1 MIWQTVL
8 AAMLP
13 EHLLLLGIV
22 ALLALEIDNPR
33 ARGALVLAVTA
44 TVAAAAAALWL
55 YASRYSG
62 TPFPGHYAV
71 GPAISLAKFLL
82 LALAVPVLLLSREEF
97 EDSRYYVLML
107 GSLYGACL
115 LPSSASFLTLFLG
128 LELLSLPVYVLVLL
142 AFQRPE
148 GAEAALKYLVLG
160 GTATATFLFG
170 TSFLYGVTGTLGIEA
185 FGISFWTGDPIA
197 LIGAALIIAAL
208 FLKAAVVP
216 LHAWAPDAY
225 EAATVPVTAY
235 MATVVKA
242 AVLIAALR
250 IFAGAPVAGM
260 IALLPLVSMA
270 WGNLAAI
277 RQTSFRRMIA
287 YSSIA
292 HAGYLYFA
300 FLGAAPGRYQAVMF
314 YLATYGVMTLL
325 AFTALPGGGDDVRD
339 DRLEALKG
347 LFHRRPYAALA
358 LAAAML
364 SLAGLPP
371 LPGFVAK
378 FLVFRNVLAAGHTT
392 WAVLGLVA
400 SYLGLYFYLRVI
412 QYMFMQDEA
421 EDAGTG
427 PRPRMLAWAAGILCA
442 VPAILIALFPGWLLD
457 RL

>member
-8 AAMLP
+8 SAMLP

-22 ALLALEIDNPR
+22 ALLALEIANPR
-33 ARGALVLAVTA
+33 ARGALALAVVA
-44 TVAAAAAALWL
+44 TAAAGGAALWL
-55 YASRYSG
+55 YATRYTG

-71 GPAISLAKFLL
+71 GPSISLAKFLL
-82 LALAVPVLLLSREEF
+82 LALALPVLLLSREEF

-160 GTATATFLFG
+160 GTATAAFLFG
-170 TSFLYGVTGTLGIEA
+170 TSFLYGVTGTLGIEGFA
-185 FGISFWTGDPIA
+185 IGFWTGDPVA
-197 LIGAALIIAAL
+197 LVGAALIIAAL

-225 EAATVPVTAY
+225 QAATVPVTAY

-250 IFAGAPVAGM
+250 IFGGAPVAGLV
-260 IALLPLVSMA
+260 ALLPLVSMA
-270 WGNLAAI
+270 WGNLAAM

-300 FLGAAPGRYQAVMF
+300 FLGAGPGRYQAVMF

-325 AFTALPGGGDDVRD
+325 AFTALPAGGGDVRD
-339 DRLEALKG
+339 DRLEALQG

-358 LAAAML
+358 IAAAML

-378 FLVFRNVLAAGHTT
+378 FLVFRNVLAAGHTA

-412 QYMFMQDEA
+412 QYMFMQDTV
-421 EDAGTG
+421 DAVATG
-427 PRPRMLAWAAGILCA
+427 RGRRLAWIAGALCLA
-442 VPAILIALFPGWLLD
+442 PAIGMALFPGWLLE

>member
-1 MIWQTVL
+1 MSWQAVL
-8 AAMLP
+8 SAMLP

-22 ALLALEIDNPR
+22 ALLALEIESPR
-33 ARGALVLAVTA
+33 ARGALALALTA
-44 TVAAAAAALWL
+44 TVAAAVAALWL
-55 YASRYSG
+55 YATRYSG
-62 TPFPGHYAV
+62 APFPGHYAV
-71 GPAISLAKFLL
+71 GPATSLAKFLL

-97 EDSRYYVLML
+97 ESSRYYALML

-115 LPSSASFLTLFLG
+115 LPSSASFLTMFLG
-128 LELLSLPVYVLVLL
+128 IELLSLPVYVLVLL

-170 TSFLYGVTGTLGIEA
+170 TSFLYGSTGTLGIEG
-185 FGISFWTGDPIA
+185 FGIAFWTGDPTA
-197 LIGAALIIAAL
+197 LTGASLIIAAL

-225 EAATVPVTAY
+225 QAATVPVTAY

-250 IFAGAPVAGM
+250 IFGGAPVAGL
-260 IALLPLVSMA
+260 IALLPLVSMV

-300 FLGAAPGRYQAVMF
+300 FLGAGPGRYQAVMF
-314 YLATYGVMTLL
+314 YLATYGIMTLL
-325 AFTALPGGGDDVRD
+325 AFAALPGGGDDVAL

-358 LAAAML
+358 IAAAML

-378 FLVFRNVLAAGHTT
+378 FLVFRNVLAAGHTA
-392 WAVLGLVA
+392 WAVSGLVA

-412 QYMFMQDEA
+412 QYMFMQDA
-421 EDAGTG
+421 ADGAAAGRGRRLAWIAGT
-427 PRPRMLAWAAGILCA
+427 LCLL
-442 VPAILIALFPGWLLD
+442 PAIAIAIFPGWLLD

>member
-13 EHLLLLGIV
+13 EHLLLAGII
-22 ALLALEIDNPR
+22 ALLVLEIASPR
-33 ARGALVLAVTA
+33 SGAAAAIALTA
-44 TVAAAAAALWL
+44 ATAAAAAALWL
-55 YASRYSG
+55 HVTGYLGA
-62 TPFPGHYAV
+62 PFPGHYAI
-71 GPAISLAKFLL
+71 GPATALAKCLL
-82 LALAVPVLLLSREEF
+82 LALTIPVLVLSREEF
-97 EDSRYYVLML
+97 RSPRYYVLVL

-115 LPSSASFLTLFLG
+115 MPSSMSFLTLFLG

-142 AFQRPE
+142 AFQRAE
-148 GAEAALKYLVLG
+148 TTEAALKYLVLG

-170 TSFLYGVTGTLGIEA
+170 TAFLYGATGTLGIEGFA
-185 FGISFWTGDPIA
+185 TAFWTGQPMA
-197 LIGAALIIAAL
+197 LAGAALVVAAL

-235 MATVVKA
+235 MATVVKS
-242 AVLIAALR
+242 AVLLAALR
-250 IFAGAPVAGM
+250 IFAGAPVAMM

-292 HAGYLYFA
+292 HAGYLFFA
-300 FLGAAPGRYQAVMF
+300 FLGAGPGRYQAVMF

-325 AFTALPGGGDDVRD
+325 AFTALPGGGDDATD

-347 LFHRRPYAALA
+347 LFHRRPAAALA
-358 LAAAML
+358 IAAAML

-378 FLVFRNVLAAGHTT
+378 FLIFRNVLAAGHTA
-392 WAVLGLVA
+392 WAVAGLVA

-412 QYMFMQDEA
+412 QYMFMQDAA
-421 EDAGTG
+421 EGAARGRG
-427 PRPRMLAWAAGILCA
+427 RRLAWLAGALCA
-442 VPAILIALFPGWLLD
+442 VPAIAFAIFPGWLLD